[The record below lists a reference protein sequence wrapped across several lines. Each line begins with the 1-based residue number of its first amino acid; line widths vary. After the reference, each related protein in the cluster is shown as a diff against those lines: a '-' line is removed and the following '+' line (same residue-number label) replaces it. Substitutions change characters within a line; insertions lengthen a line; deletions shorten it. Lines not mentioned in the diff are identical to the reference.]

1 MREEH
6 NDSVTVDE
14 LSWFITLA
22 ETQHMTEASA
32 HLHISQPT
40 LSRALAR
47 WEHELGAPLFDR
59 VNRRLRINRSGE
71 ILLEHA
77 RRCVEELAAAS
88 DRITAV
94 NHPDRGLIRLAFL
107 HSVATWLVP
116 DLLRQ
121 YRADVPNVQF
131 DLRQSAAHEVLE
143 ALREH
148 HADVAVTGPRPDADE
163 FAWHMMR
170 REQLCLAVPRGH
182 RFASRRDVS
191 LKQASDEPFIV
202 LQPDFGLRRLAED
215 LWRKA
220 GIQPEIAFES
230 TDIPSMEGL
239 VAAGFGVA
247 IVPSPRP
254 NRAEPEVAYVPLRDR
269 AAHRVIGLVWPKA
282 YPLSPVAE
290 RFAEFVVSGGWS

>member
-1 MREEH
+1 
-6 NDSVTVDE
+6 VTVDE

-22 ETQHMTEASA
+22 ETRHMTEASA
-32 HLHISQPT
+32 HLHISRPT

-116 DLLRQ
+116 DL
-121 YRADVPNVQF
+121 
-131 DLRQSAAHEVLE
+131 SAS
-143 ALREH
+143 
-148 HADVAVTGPRPDADE
+148 TGPTYRTSVSTCASQRPTRCSKRCGNTTPTSRSPVPGRTRTSSGTRCA
-163 FAWHMMR
+163 A
-170 REQLCLAVPRGH
+170 QLYFAVPRGH

-191 LKQASDEPFIV
+191 LKQTGDEPLIV

-215 LWRKA
+215 LWREA
-220 GIQPEIAFES
+220 GIQPQIAFES
-230 TDIPSMEGL
+230 TEIPSMEGL

-254 NRAEPEVAYVPLRDR
+254 NRAEPEVAYVPLRDG

-282 YPLSPVAE
+282 HPLSPVAE
-290 RFAEFVVSGGWS
+290 RFAEFVVSGSWS